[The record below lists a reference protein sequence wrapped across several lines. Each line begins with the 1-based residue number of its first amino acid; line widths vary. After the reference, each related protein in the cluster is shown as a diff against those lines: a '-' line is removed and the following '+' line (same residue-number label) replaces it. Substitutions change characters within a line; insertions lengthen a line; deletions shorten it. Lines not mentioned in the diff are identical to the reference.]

1 MKLRIALALVG
12 VVLTAAIPMAA
23 WSMGVPTF
31 WCQAL
36 GILVGW
42 PLMYM
47 GFSGRFENPLRFVL
61 PWVIGLANA
70 ALFALIHS
78 VVG

>member
-1 MKLRIALALVG
+1 
-12 VVLTAAIPMAA
+12 
-23 WSMGVPTF
+23 
-31 WCQAL
+31 
-36 GILVGW
+36 
-42 PLMYM
+42 M

-61 PWVIGLANA
+61 PWVIGLGNA